1 MSSVPTPPP
10 FRRFAPVPA
19 GSRSWGLAL
28 LALCLLGTGA
38 GCRPNQ
44 AVRVNPGIEPP
55 QYRVVCIKSFRNC
68 QREVKDLCGRE
79 FVVLEQHSNKPEQVE
94 VNQSYLSST
103 GPSEGPVDWRGEMTV
118 QCGRAIKPIRLVR
131 QEDGEAAPEPATK
144 GPTQSVGT
152 TEPRKPVSPAP
163 PTRWCVPGVTQAC
176 LGPGA
181 CSGAQACLPDGSG
194 FGACDC
200 GPNPGRSAAPE
211 SHEPSA
217 PDEAPTSSEP
227 FGPRSP

>member
-1 MSSVPTPPP
+1 MSSVPAVPP
-10 FRRFAPVPA
+10 FRRFAPVPGA
-19 GSRSWGLAL
+19 IGPWAL
-28 LALCLLGTGA
+28 PLLTVFLFGVAA

-44 AVRVNPGIEPP
+44 AVRVNPGVEPP

-118 QCGRAIKPIRLVR
+118 QCGRAIKPIRLAR
-131 QEDGEAAPEPATK
+131 GAPESEPVT
-144 GPTQSVGT
+144 PGT
-152 TEPRKPVSPAP
+152 TGPAATAEAEVPASSPSAP

-194 FGACDC
+194 FGSCDC
-200 GPNPGRSAAPE
+200 GPNAAEPE
-211 SHEPSA
+211 PQA
-217 PDEAPTSSEP
+217 PVPAVSGDEAPASSEP